1 MAQSDKQ
8 KSFSDKYGDK
18 LNFLQDWYKERTAFL
33 STFKLPGLTLEDLQ
47 EELDKLKEGT
57 GTSDTGDASAAGTIS
72 GNGPE
77 EKVWNFL
84 AGQGLTPAAIA
95 GVMGNLKAESG
106 IDPKKLQ
113 YGGGPGRGLCQWE
126 THPPNGGRWD
136 ALLKWAKSAG
146 KDEWAIETQLE
157 WMWKELTTADI
168 SRRMTNK
175 GCAGGFEGFKKLTDY
190 KEACRIFEEA
200 FERAGKPNWDARYSG
215 AKLFYDKWGK
225 TPPSASSGVANVKG
239 DAGKVIQEATSWL
252 SKPNVYWF
260 GGGRTQADIAAGKF
274 DCSSWVRY
282 VFAQCGYE
290 ICPFGGNT
298 DSILKTSSLVAISSS
313 QMQPGD
319 IVFWNTYKSY
329 GHVGIYLGN
338 NRAIGDNGNTG
349 TGKVSYIDMNNSYYK
364 PRLEPLARRVKWNA

>member
-1 MAQSDKQ
+1 MTQSDKQ
-8 KSFSDKYGDK
+8 KGFSDRYTNK
-18 LNFLQDWYKERTAFL
+18 LDFLKGWYEERTSFL
-33 STFKLPGLTLEDLQ
+33 STFKLPGLTLEDL
-47 EELDKLKEGT
+47 EKEIEKLKEGSG
-57 GTSDTGDASAAGTIS
+57 GTSASGDGSAAGQVA

-77 EKVWNFL
+77 EKTWNFL
-84 AGQGLTPAAIA
+84 AGQGLSAAAIA
-95 GVMGNLKAESG
+95 GVMGNLKQESG

-113 YGGGPGRGLCQWE
+113 YGGGPGRGICQWE

-136 ALLKWAKSAG
+136 ALLKWAKGAG

-175 GCAGGFEGFKKLTDY
+175 GCSGGFEGFKKLTDY

-200 FERAGKPNWDARYSG
+200 FERAGKPNFENRYKYAQAYYDKWSKNPPSGDVSG
-215 AKLFYDKWGK
+215 AK
-225 TPPSASSGVANVKG
+225 G
-239 DAGKVIQEATSWL
+239 DAKKVIQEATSWL

-290 ICPFGGNT
+290 ICAFGGNT
-298 DSILKTSSLVAISSS
+298 DSILANKDLISIKSSDL
-313 QMQPGD
+313 QPGD
-319 IVFWNTYKSY
+319 MVFWNTYKSY
-329 GHVGIYLGN
+329 GHIGIYLGN

-364 PRLEPLARRVKWNA
+364 PRLEAQGRRVKWNA